1 MGRLYFTFFSQWNA
15 RLPSWRTWRS
25 ILESSDI
32 WVAARLLREKPLCCF
47 HPQDP
52 ISHGAIFVLFHIV
65 SVLFIGFGVACCL
78 VKTMVCCWV
87 KDLSRSPLVRE
98 TMFVFSY
105 SLKCHP
111 NWTMHAYSPPFFRT
125 RIIWALQKGLEVMSL
140 PNLKCIQPHI
150 RTSCI
155 EVMTAWI
162 TLQAFYFS
170 SSLKEFIFCCKSI
183 CYCFILYVLLTEDR
197 PEKHHLKKS

>member
-1 MGRLYFTFFSQWNA
+1 MGPFLFFSILFLFFSLVLE
-15 RLPSWRTWRS
+15 LP
-25 ILESSDI
+25 I
-32 WVAARLLREKPLCCF
+32 
-47 HPQDP
+47 
-52 ISHGAIFVLFHIV
+52 
-65 SVLFIGFGVACCL
+65 

-87 KDLSRSPLVRE
+87 KDLSRSPLERE
-98 TMFVFSY
+98 TVFVFFC

-111 NWTMHAYSPPFFRT
+111 SWTMHAYSPPFFRT
-125 RIIWALQKGLEVMSL
+125 RIIRALQKRLEVMSL